1 MHDRRAFLGVADTA
15 GNHRIPQQQ
24 AQAISSQ
31 AGEQT
36 APTSATVTSHQQST
50 SLETSDRVTLSR
62 PALVR
67 DS

>member
-50 SLETSDRVTLSR
+50 SLETSD
-62 PALVR
+62 
-67 DS
+67 